1 MAEIFKFEVLVL
13 RFFRTLRIRGFIL
26 LPPPISLGG
35 QPSAVVAALP
45 SASAAAMSAPTATAL
60 SSKAFTVEFLIHQF
74 FYKQSSAF
82 MRFVFGFLFQSRIS
96 DRETNCFD
104 ALGFVV
110 FIPKHFQDV
119 CFRER

>member
-1 MAEIFKFEVLVL
+1 MTEIFKLKILVI
-13 RFFRTLRIRGFIL
+13 RFFRTLRIRGFI

-45 SASAAAMSAPTATAL
+45 SADAAAMSAPTATAL
-60 SSKAFTVEFLIHQF
+60 YSKAFTVAFLIHQF
-74 FYKQSSAF
+74 FYKQSAAF
-82 MRFVFGFLFQSRIS
+82 IRFVFGFLFQSRIA

-110 FIPKHFQDV
+110 FIPEHFQDV

>member
-1 MAEIFKFEVLVL
+1 MAEIFKFKVLVL

-26 LPPPISLGG
+26 LPPISLGG
-35 QPSAVVAALP
+35 QPSAVSAGLP
-45 SASAAAMSAPTATAL
+45 PAGAVAMSAPTATAL
-60 SSKAFTVEFLIHQF
+60 SSQDFTVAFLIHQF
-74 FYKQSSAF
+74 FYKQSAAF
-82 MRFVFGFLFQSRIS
+82 IRFVFGFLFQSRIA

-110 FIPKHFQDV
+110 FIPEHFQDV